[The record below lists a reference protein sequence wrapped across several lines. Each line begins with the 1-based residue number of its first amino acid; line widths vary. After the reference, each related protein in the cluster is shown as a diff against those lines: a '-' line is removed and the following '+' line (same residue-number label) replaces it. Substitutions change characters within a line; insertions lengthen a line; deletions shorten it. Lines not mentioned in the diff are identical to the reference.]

1 MKKIY
6 VLFCLVFIIWV
17 GQPGHAQLA
26 VFDTVVESLLG
37 NSIAAQATYYAQQ
50 LYDNAMQITNTV
62 SQLEHMAN
70 TVKMQVNNL
79 SRIGEIN
86 SWDDFMEW
94 HNRQLYLERK
104 TEETFL
110 GMNVSIGNK
119 NYSLWDVE
127 GIAYGIKDTVEWKDE
142 FTPEQQKEMW
152 LRLGLTSS
160 NYAYVQTWK
169 EREKDLARKF
179 LTSSSIQ
186 NNEYMQRMIRN
197 SAFLRRLAGDADL
210 DIDEKIG
217 EKELEAMEVEVAID
231 TNKLLN
237 DLVMIATDFMELK
250 AVEMYQAQTPMDQ
263 PFYSDW
269 PDDVF
274 KPLAD

>member
-1 MKKIY
+1 MKKN
-6 VLFCLVFIIWV
+6 LFLFLVVIFFPFRAHSQVAIVAPTLELIAETTRL
-17 GQPGHAQLA
+17 GQVAH
-26 VFDTVVESLLG
+26 
-37 NSIAAQATYYAQQ
+37 YAQMVE
-50 LYDNAMQITNTV
+50 DGVKQIMYLKD
-62 SQLEHMAN
+62 QAEHMAK
-70 TVKMQVNNL
+70 TVEQSVRNL
-79 SRIGEIN
+79 SRIGDIK
-86 SWDDFMEW
+86 SWDDLMEW
-94 HNRQLYLERK
+94 YNRQLYLERK
-104 TEETFL
+104 TEETFM